1 MAAASLF
8 GLISAILT
16 MRQHGD
22 VMRCPLVFVFFFSF
36 QIQRHLKLMEK
47 QEIQ

>member
-22 VMRCPLVFVFFFSF
+22 VMRRPLVLFFFSF